1 MTVPSSS
8 WSLQKALYEVL
19 RADATITSCLGANR
33 VFDQP
38 PQRSAMPY
46 LTFGQSTVR
55 DWSTG
60 SEAGDEHLLTLHVW
74 SRADGRHQTH
84 EIMQALRTALHE
96 RGLTLDGHRLVNLRH
111 ELSEARREPDGETYH
126 GIVRLRAVTE
136 PL

>member
-1 MTVPSSS
+1 MPSSS
-8 WSLQKALYEVL
+8 WSLQKSLYETL
-19 RADATITSCLGANR
+19 CADAAITSLLGAGR
-33 VFDQP
+33 IFDDP

-46 LTFGQSTVR
+46 VTFGQSTVR

-60 SEAGDEHLLTLHVW
+60 TDGGDEHVLTLHVW

-84 EIMQALRTALHE
+84 EIMRALRSALHE
-96 RGLTLDGHRLVNLRH
+96 RDLTLDGHRLVNLRH
-111 ELSEARREPDGETYH
+111 ELSEARREADGETYH

>member
-1 MTVPSSS
+1 MSSSS
-8 WSLQKALYEVL
+8 WALQKSVYEVL
-19 RADATITSCLGANR
+19 SSDVALTSVLGAGR
-33 VFDQP
+33 VFDDA

-46 LTFGQSTVR
+46 LTFGQSALR

-74 SRADGRHQTH
+74 SRAEGRRQTH
-84 EIMQALRTALHE
+84 TIMQVLRDALHE
-96 RGLTLDGHRLVNLRH
+96 RVLALDGHHLVNLRF